1 MFDTKISIVVRE
13 DLATWQKLNVVAF
26 LMSGVVGA
34 TPGLTG
40 EPYED
45 AAGNRYNPLMIQ
57 PAIVLS
63 ADRETL
69 KTIYGRAMERRVR
82 FSLYIEDM
90 FATGHDAANRATVK
104 QYAPDAMNV
113 VGLALREDKKLVDKI
128 TKGARMHA
136 LSAVSRKASCHSR
149 GGGEIQSVRE
159 ALLMPDSPGMTT
171 RPARGV
177 AGTMVEFPGGFG
189 TPLALSCNEC

>member
-26 LMSGVVGA
+26 LTSGVVGA
-34 TPGLTG
+34 SPGLIG

-45 AAGNRYNPLMIQ
+45 AAGNIYNPMMIQ

-69 KTIYGRAMERRVR
+69 TAIYRRAMERRVR
-82 FSLYIEDM
+82 LSLYIEAM
-90 FATGHDAANRATVK
+90 FTTGHDAANRATVK
-104 QYAPDAMNV
+104 HYAPDAMNV
-113 VGLALREDKKLVDKI
+113 VGLALREDKKVVDKI

-136 LSAVSRKASCHSR
+136 
-149 GGGEIQSVRE
+149 
-159 ALLMPDSPGMTT
+159 
-171 RPARGV
+171 
-177 AGTMVEFPGGFG
+177 
-189 TPLALSCNEC
+189 